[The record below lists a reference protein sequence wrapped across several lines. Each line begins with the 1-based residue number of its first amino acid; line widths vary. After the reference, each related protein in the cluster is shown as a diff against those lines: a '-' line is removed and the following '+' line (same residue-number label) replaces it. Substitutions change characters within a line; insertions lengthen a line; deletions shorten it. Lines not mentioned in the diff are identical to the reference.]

1 MPNPTSSDRRVDA
14 LATDHSIA
22 FIQEQE
28 DALYGNAVA
37 VQKVKKSSGKYAI
50 FPTGTWNKRQATTR
64 APGVPASEGQFTISN
79 DSYLCN
85 LKGVKHKDP
94 REETQQAD
102 EVFDP
107 EEEATLWATGQA
119 LLEADAAIVAAMMA
133 ESVWDTDIDGTT
145 GSPTVGTSVRK
156 WSEAA
161 SDPITDMAQLN
172 GIIKRKSTKWA
183 NVAVLGMD
191 VWTVLLN
198 HPAIVDRIKHTS
210 SNSVRKEILASLFE
224 VERVIVPGLVENT
237 AELGQTATM
246 AFLSGSDDVG
256 LFYMTPSPGKR
267 TMSAAY
273 IYACDFGEYKEGVRV
288 AKWYDEDKNSDMTQ
302 VDIYMDVKV
311 VATSAGAFIN
321 DCVD

>member
-1 MPNPTSSDRRVDA
+1 MPNPSSSDRRVDA

-22 FIQEQE
+22 FIQDQE

-37 VQKVKKSSGKYAI
+37 ALPVKKSSGKYAT
-50 FPTGTWNKRQATTR
+50 FPSGTWNKRQATTR
-64 APGVPASEGQFTISN
+64 APGVPAAEGQFTISN
-79 DSYLCN
+79 DNYNCT

-94 REETQQAD
+94 REESEQAD
-102 EVFDP
+102 GVFDP
-107 EEEATLWATGQA
+107 GEEATLWATGQA
-119 LLEADAAIVAAMMA
+119 LMEADSAIVAAMMA
-133 ESVWDTDIDGTT
+133 GAIWDTDVDGTT
-145 GSPTVGTSVRK
+145 GTPVVGTSVRK

-172 GIIKRKSTKWA
+172 GLIKKKSTKWA
-183 NVAVLGMD
+183 NVAVLGFD

-224 VERVIVPGLVENT
+224 VERVIVPGLTENT
-237 AELGQTATM
+237 AELGQTATP
-246 AFLSGSDDVG
+246 AFIAGADDVG
-256 LFYMTPSPGKR
+256 LFYMPPSPGKR
-267 TMSAAY
+267 TLAAAY
-273 IYACDFGEYKEGVRV
+273 VYAYDVGEYKQGVRV

-302 VDIYMDVKV
+302 CDLFIDVKV
-311 VATSAGAFIN
+311 VATSAGAFID